1 MRLML
6 MLPLYNALQNNSA
19 PSSLDN
25 AGNAGLWFERFF
37 NVYPESGTTKADLNS
52 EEKKEL
58 TKKEKGWLEK
68 FCLHSIGDEDQ
79 LQHKALQQL
88 TLIEALSGK
97 AQVYKTQWHFV
108 TGMGIPHPIENGFL
122 WHPTLGVPYL
132 PGSAVK
138 GIIRAWLKSWGKDDD
153 SQKQKEQLLT
163 LFGSEDKDPPDQQ
176 AENQTGSLI
185 FFNALPVSQVTLGID
200 VMTPHMGD
208 WYVQGNTIEQLNESS
223 KIPADWHDPV
233 PVQYLVVK
241 EADFLFTIA
250 PRRKKSTTEAELE
263 LAMDALKNAL
273 CWLGAGAKTA
283 VGYGLME
290 KNNFK
295 TENLYKKIKEAER
308 KLARISMTENQ
319 HAIDDF
325 CKYCETRA
333 EQLRGNKE
341 RLNTTIHNEA
351 RNLVKKAIEEAGWT
365 AEEKHILADVIEEW
379 LPKLIEID
387 LKNKKIR
394 KNLNLAALRT
404 E

>member
-1 MRLML
+1 
-6 MLPLYNALQNNSA
+6 MLPLYNALQNDNA

-37 NVYPESGTTKADLNS
+37 NVYPESGVTRANLSK
-52 EEKKEL
+52 EKKEEL
-58 TKKEKGWLEK
+58 VEKEQNWLQDI
-68 FCLHSIGDEDQ
+68 CRHSIGNQDQ

-88 TLIEALSGK
+88 TLVEALSGK

-132 PGSAVK
+132 PGAAVK
-138 GIIRAWLKSWGKDDD
+138 GIIRAWLESWGKDDD
-153 SQKQKEQLLT
+153 SQKQKKQLLT
-163 LFGSEDKDPPDQQ
+163 LFGSEDKDPVNQQ

-185 FFNALPVSQVTLGID
+185 FFDALPTSQVTLGID

-208 WYVQGNTIEQLNESS
+208 WYVQGNTIKRLNESS

-263 LAMDALKNAL
+263 LAMNAL
-273 CWLGAGAKTA
+273 ENALSWLGAGTKTA
-283 VGYGLME
+283 VGYGFME
-290 KNNFK
+290 ENNSK

-308 KLARISMTENQ
+308 KLARTSMTENQ
-319 HAIDDF
+319 CAIDDF
-325 CKYCETRA
+325 RKHCETRA

-341 RLNTTIHNEA
+341 RLNTTIHNKA
-351 RNLVKKAIEEAGWT
+351 RSLTKKAAEEAGWT
-365 AEEKHILADVIEEW
+365 AEEKHAVADVIEEW

-387 LKNKKIR
+387 LKGIR
-394 KNLNLAALRT
+394 KNLKLAALRT

>member
-1 MRLML
+1 MRL
-6 MLPLYNALQNNSA
+6 MLPLYNALQNNNA

-37 NVYPESGTTKADLNS
+37 NVYLESGTTKADLSS

-58 TKKEKGWLEK
+58 TEKEKGWLEK

-88 TLIEALSGK
+88 ALIEALSGK

-108 TGMGIPHPIENGFL
+108 TGMGMPHPIENGFL

-132 PGSAVK
+132 PGAAVK
-138 GIIRAWLKSWGKDDD
+138 GIIRAWLETWGKDDD

-163 LFGSEDKDPPDQQ
+163 LFGSEDKDPVNQQ
-176 AENQTGSLI
+176 ADNQTGSLI
-185 FFNALPVSQVTLGID
+185 FFDALPVSRVTLGID

-241 EADFLFTIA
+241 EAKFLFTIA
-250 PRRKKSTTEAELE
+250 PRRKSPKIETEAELE
-263 LAMDALKNAL
+263 LAMSALDNAL

-290 KNNFK
+290 KDEAE
-295 TENLYKKIKEAER
+295 TERLHKVIKEAER
-308 KLARISMTENQ
+308 ELARTSMTENQ
-319 HAIDDF
+319 RAIDDF
-325 CKYCETRA
+325 RKCCEIRA
-333 EQLRGNKE
+333 GQLRGNKE
-341 RLNTTIHNEA
+341 RLNTTIHNKA
-351 RNLVKKAIEEAGWT
+351 RGLVKKATEEANWT
-365 AEEKHILADVIEEW
+365 AEEKHILVDVIKEW
-379 LPKLIEID
+379 LPKLVEID
-387 LKNKKIR
+387 PKDVH
-394 KNLNLAALRT
+394 KNLKLATLRAG
-404 E
+404 

>member
-1 MRLML
+1 
-6 MLPLYNALQNNSA
+6 MLPLYNALQNNNA

-37 NVYPESGTTKADLNS
+37 NVYPESGVTRANLSK
-52 EEKKEL
+52 EEKEELVEKEQN
-58 TKKEKGWLEK
+58 WLQDI
-68 FCLHSIGDEDQ
+68 CRHSIGNQDQ

-88 TLIEALSGK
+88 TLIEALCGK
-97 AQVYKTQWHFV
+97 AQIYKTQWHFV

-138 GIIRAWLKSWGKDDD
+138 GIVRAWLESWGKKDDLQE
-153 SQKQKEQLLT
+153 QKMQLLT
-163 LFGSEDKDPPDQQ
+163 LFGSEDKDPLNQQ
-176 AENQTGSLI
+176 VENQTGSLI
-185 FFNALPVSQVTLGID
+185 FFDALPTSRVTLGID

-208 WYVQGNTIEQLNESS
+208 WYVQGNAIKGLDESS

-233 PVQYLVVK
+233 PVQYLVVE

-250 PRRKKSTTEAELE
+250 PRRKKSTTEAEIE
-263 LAMDALKNAL
+263 LAMSALENAL
-273 CWLGAGAKTA
+273 SWLGAGAKTA
-283 VGYGLME
+283 VGYGFMK
-290 KNNFK
+290 KNDSK
-295 TENLYKKIKEAER
+295 TENLIKKAER
-308 KLARISMTENQ
+308 ELARTGMTENQ
-319 HAIDDF
+319 RAIDDF
-325 CKYCETRA
+325 CKDCETRA
-333 EQLRGNKE
+333 EQLRGSKE
-341 RLNTTIHNEA
+341 RPNATIHNKA
-351 RNLVKKAIEEAGWT
+351 GSLIKKATEGTNWT

-394 KNLNLAALRT
+394 KKLNLAALRT